1 MHVLA
6 AGGEWERSFRI
17 RGGARDVGMAADPD
31 QFLRDA
37 FGRQHKI
44 YGAGINGAVRHAAIL
59 RGFFVLGKS
68 DSAGGLYGGAAQGAV
83 GGGAGENDGDGLF
96 AAAFGEGAKE
106 MVNGH
111 IAAARGFARNEVQR
125 AVFDGHVGVGGN
137 YVNVVAENE
146 FRRP

>member
-1 MHVLA
+1 
-6 AGGEWERSFRI
+6 
-17 RGGARDVGMAADPD
+17 MAADPD

-37 FGRQHKI
+37 FGRQDKI
-44 YGAGINGAVRHAAIL
+44 YAAGINGAVRHAAIL

-68 DSAGGLYGGAAQGAV
+68 DSAGGLHGATAQSAV

-96 AAAFGEGAKE
+96 AAAFGERAEE

-111 IAAARGFARNEVQR
+111 VAAAGGFARDEAQG
-125 AVFDGHVGVGGN
+125 AVFDNHIGVRGN

-146 FRRP
+146 SRRP